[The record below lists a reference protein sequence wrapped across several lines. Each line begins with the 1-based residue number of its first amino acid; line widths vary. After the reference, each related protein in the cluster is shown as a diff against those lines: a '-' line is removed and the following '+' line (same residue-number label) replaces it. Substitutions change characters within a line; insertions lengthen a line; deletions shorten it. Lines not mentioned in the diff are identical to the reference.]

1 MPEDKEMQPMVR
13 IDVGNG
19 RAYYPRFH
27 KNTRGEWE
35 LNDKLCQKMFERH
48 IVLEIDDPGRM

>member
-27 KNTRGEWE
+27 KNTQGEWE
-35 LNDKLCQKMFERH
+35 LNDKL
-48 IVLEIDDPGRM
+48 